1 MNEREV
7 AIFKDAVLKLNTL
20 KFGRVEHT
28 FGEDHLPVGAPKDAG
43 AGPSL
48 VGVDG
53 RSLVIILNQRE
64 GFQGDFL
71 NSFK

>member
-1 MNEREV
+1 MGEIEIAILED
-7 AIFKDAVLKLNTL
+7 AIFKLNTL
-20 KFGRVEHT
+20 KFCRVEHT
-28 FGEDHLPVGAPKDAG
+28 FGEDHLPVGAPKNAG

-64 GFQGDFL
+64 GFQGDIL